1 MDKNTLAI
9 EGDLKGLVDGVH
21 YIQEFYSDKVGF
33 TQDRILQALIKVMEI
48 ERLRGFN
55 DKRGVYHDFSNVD
68 SFVREQ
74 VFELITREL
83 DN

>member
-1 MDKNTLAI
+1 
-9 EGDLKGLVDGVH
+9 
-21 YIQEFYSDKVGF
+21 
-33 TQDRILQALIKVMEI
+33 MEI

-68 SFVREQ
+68 SYVREQ